1 MVVLGRTEAQI
12 NAAKKGQ
19 IARLGGSDLPKLK
32 RKKCKKGK
40 SCGAS
45 CIPGYHVCMVD
56 IPWALNPGLNKAVAA
71 IKKVQG
77 VAQVKVPVAKAP
89 AAKTPAAKTPAA
101 KTPVAKTPVAK
112 PPIVGAQEVKTEAK
126 TPIVNLPV
134 KAKEVYDI
142 IDSPGFK
149 LRDVDGSKA
158 AKSIDWNAVGNPNA
172 VQMGAGMFGAFF
184 KVPNGALGRNVG
196 IKAGEIGLHEAEAL
210 KIVGKA
216 GIGPKFIAAQ
226 HGEFGGGRYRVAT
239 GRIAMG
245 VVQGTP
251 LYKSPGVV
259 NGITTRDAY
268 WTARAKIHRLGVA
281 HNDTHA
287 GNIMIDNKGV
297 ARFVDLGLAQVS
309 RKAALAEALGGASR
323 TGADFEAEKQLY
335 SRGKGKI
342 FNLISSNI
350 RTVVEAMKADGLSD
364 SDVRRFRSTDIR
376 QKDEYFNTNPS
387 WSKIT
392 DKQAKKYIDLLYD
405 GV

>member
-1 MVVLGRTEAQI
+1 MAVSGRTEAQI
-12 NAAKKGQ
+12 NAAKRGQ
-19 IARLGGSDLPKLK
+19 IARLGGPDLPKLK
-32 RKKCKKGK
+32 RKKCKMGK

-77 VAQVKVPVAKAP
+77 VAPVKAPVKKPVAKAP
-89 AAKTPAAKTPAA
+89 AA
-101 KTPVAKTPVAK
+101 
-112 PPIVGAQEVKTEAK
+112 GA
-126 TPIVNLPV
+126 PIVNLPV

-172 VQMGAGMFGAFF
+172 VQMGQGAFGAFF
-184 KVPNGALGRNVG
+184 IVPNGALGKNVG

-216 GIGPKFIAAQ
+216 DMGPKFIAAQ
-226 HGEFGGGRYRVAT
+226 HGEFRYKNNYMVAA

-245 VVQGTP
+245 VVQGTQ
-251 LYKSPGVV
+251 LNKSPNVV
-259 NGITTRDAY
+259 NGIETMDAY

-281 HNDTHA
+281 HNDTHG
-287 GNIMIDNKGV
+287 GNTMIDSKGV
-297 ARFVDLGLAQVS
+297 ARFVDLGLAQVTH
-309 RKAALAEALGGASR
+309 KAALAEALGGASR
-323 TGADFEAEKQLY
+323 SGADFQAERLLY
-335 SRGKGKI
+335 AKGEGKI
-342 FNLISSNI
+342 FKLIRSNI
-350 RTVVEAMKADGLSD
+350 QTVEEAMRADGLSN
-364 SDVRRFRSTDIR
+364 SDIRKFQRTDIR
-376 QKDEYFNTNPS
+376 QEDDYFKTNSS

>member
-1 MVVLGRTEAQI
+1 MAVLGRTEAQI
-12 NAAKKGQ
+12 NAAKRGQ

-32 RKKCKKGK
+32 KKKCKMGK

-56 IPWALNPGLNKAVAA
+56 IPWALNPVITKVANQILA
-71 IKKVQG
+71 QRKLPVVGPPAAEVQ
-77 VAQVKVPVAKAP
+77 VAKPTAKAP
-89 AAKTPAAKTPAA
+89 
-101 KTPVAKTPVAK
+101 V
-112 PPIVGAQEVKTEAK
+112 
-126 TPIVNLPV
+126 VNLPT
-134 KAKEVYDI
+134 KAKEVYDV
-142 IDSPGFK
+142 IDAPGFK

-196 IKAGEIGLHEAEAL
+196 IKAGQIGLHEAEAL

-216 GIGPKFIAAQ
+216 NMGPKFIAAQ
-226 HGEFGGGRYRVAT
+226 HGEFGAGKYRVAT

-245 VVQGTP
+245 VVQGTR
-251 LYKSPGVV
+251 LGKSPNVV
-259 NGITTRDAY
+259 NGIETRDAY
-268 WTARAKIHRLGVA
+268 WTARAKIHMLGVA
-281 HNDTHA
+281 HNDTHG
-287 GNIMIDNKGV
+287 GNTMIDSKGV

-323 TGADFEAEKQLY
+323 TGADFQAERQLDAY
-335 SRGKGKI
+335 GRGKI

-364 SDVRRFRSTDIR
+364 SDVRKFQNTDIR
-376 QKDEYFNTNPS
+376 QKDEYFNTNSS

-392 DKQAKKYIDLLYD
+392 DKQAKKYIDLLYG

>member
-1 MVVLGRTEAQI
+1 MAVLGRTEAQI
-12 NAAKKGQ
+12 NAAKRGQ

-32 RKKCKKGK
+32 KKKCKMGK

-56 IPWALNPGLNKAVAA
+56 IPWALNPAITKVANQILA
-71 IKKVQG
+71 QRKLPVVGPPAAEVQ
-77 VAQVKVPVAKAP
+77 VAKPTAKAP
-89 AAKTPAAKTPAA
+89 
-101 KTPVAKTPVAK
+101 V
-112 PPIVGAQEVKTEAK
+112 
-126 TPIVNLPV
+126 VNLPA
-134 KAKEVYDI
+134 KAKKVYDE
-142 IDSPGFK
+142 IDAPGFK

-184 KVPNGALGRNVG
+184 KVPNGALGSNVG

-226 HGEFGGGRYRVAT
+226 HGEFGDGRYRVAT

-245 VVQGTP
+245 VVQGTR
-251 LYKSPGVV
+251 LGKSPNVV
-259 NGITTRDAY
+259 NGIETRDAY

-281 HNDTHA
+281 HNDAHG
-287 GNIMIDNKGV
+287 GNTMIDSKGV

-323 TGADFEAEKQLY
+323 TGADFQAERQLDVY
-335 SRGKGKI
+335 GRGKI

-364 SDVRRFRSTDIR
+364 SDVRKFQNTHIR
-376 QKDEYFNTNPS
+376 QKDEYFNTNSP

>member
-1 MVVLGRTEAQI
+1 MAVLGRTEAQI
-12 NAAKKGQ
+12 NAAKRGQ
-19 IARLGGSDLPKLK
+19 IARLGGPDLPKLK
-32 RKKCKKGK
+32 KKKCKMGK

-56 IPWALNPGLNKAVAA
+56 IPWALNPVITKVANQILAQRKLPVVKALAAEVQVA
-71 IKKVQG
+71 KP
-77 VAQVKVPVAKAP
+77 VAKVPAAKAPMAKPAAEVQVAKPTAKAP
-89 AAKTPAAKTPAA
+89 A
-101 KTPVAKTPVAK
+101 
-112 PPIVGAQEVKTEAK
+112 
-126 TPIVNLPV
+126 VNLPA
-134 KAKEVYDI
+134 KAKEVYDV
-142 IDSPGFK
+142 IDAPGFK

-251 LYKSPGVV
+251 LYKSPDVV

-309 RKAALAEALGGASR
+309 RKAALAEALGGAGR
-323 TGADFEAEKQLY
+323 TGADFQAERQLY
-335 SRGKGKI
+335 SQGKGKI

-364 SDVRRFRSTDIR
+364 SDVREFQNTNIR
-376 QKDEYFNTNPS
+376 QKDEYFNTNSS

>member
-1 MVVLGRTEAQI
+1 MAVLGRTEAQI

-19 IARLGGSDLPKLK
+19 IARLGGPDLPKLK
-32 RKKCKKGK
+32 RKKCKMGK

-77 VAQVKVPVAKAP
+77 VAPVKKPAAKLPAKPAPKAP
-89 AAKTPAAKTPAA
+89 AAAAQ
-101 KTPVAKTPVAK
+101 VAK
-112 PPIVGAQEVKTEAK
+112 PAATAPVVS
-126 TPIVNLPV
+126 LPS

-216 GIGPKFIAAQ
+216 DMGPKFIAAQ
-226 HGEFGGGRYRVAT
+226 HGEFRYKKNYMVAA

-245 VVQGTP
+245 VVEGTQ
-251 LYKSPGVV
+251 LNKSPNVV
-259 NGITTRDAY
+259 NGIETRDAY

-281 HNDTHA
+281 HNDTHG
-287 GNIMIDNKGV
+287 GNTMIDNKGV
-297 ARFVDLGLAQVS
+297 ARFVDLGLAQVTH
-309 RKAALAEALGGASR
+309 KAALAEALGGASR
-323 TGADFEAEKQLY
+323 SGADFQAKRQLY
-335 SRGKGKI
+335 ANGKGKI

-350 RTVVEAMKADGLSD
+350 KTVEEAMRADGLSD
-364 SDVRRFRSTDIR
+364 SDIRKLQRTDIR
-376 QKDEYFNTNPS
+376 QEDNYFNTNSS

-392 DKQAKKYIDLLYD
+392 DQQAKKYIDLLYD

>member
-1 MVVLGRTEAQI
+1 MAVLGRTEAQI
-12 NAAKKGQ
+12 NAAKRGQ

-32 RKKCKKGK
+32 KKKCKMGK

-56 IPWALNPGLNKAVAA
+56 IPWALNPVITKVANQILA
-71 IKKVQG
+71 QRKLPLVGPPAAEVQ
-77 VAQVKVPVAKAP
+77 VAKPVAKVP
-89 AAKTPAAKTPAA
+89 AAKAPMAKPAAE
-101 KTPVAKTPVAK
+101 VQVAK
-112 PPIVGAQEVKTEAK
+112 PTAK
-126 TPIVNLPV
+126 APVVNLPA
-134 KAKEVYDI
+134 KAKEVYDV
-142 IDSPGFK
+142 IDAPGFK

-172 VQMGAGMFGAFF
+172 VQMGEGMFGAFF

-216 GIGPKFIAAQ
+216 NMGPKFIAAQ
-226 HGEFGGGRYRVAT
+226 HGEFGAGKYMVAT

-245 VVQGTP
+245 VVQGTR
-251 LYKSPGVV
+251 LGKSPNVV
-259 NGITTRDAY
+259 NGIETRDAY

-281 HNDTHA
+281 HNDTHG
-287 GNIMIDNKGV
+287 GNTMIDSKGV

-323 TGADFEAEKQLY
+323 TGADFEAERQLDAY
-335 SRGKGKI
+335 GRGKI

-350 RTVVEAMKADGLSD
+350 RTVVEAMKADSLSD
-364 SDVRRFRSTDIR
+364 SDVRKFQNTNIR
-376 QKDEYFNTNPS
+376 QKDEYFNTNSS
-387 WSKIT
+387 WSKIS
-392 DKQAKKYIDLLYD
+392 DIQAKKYIDLLYD